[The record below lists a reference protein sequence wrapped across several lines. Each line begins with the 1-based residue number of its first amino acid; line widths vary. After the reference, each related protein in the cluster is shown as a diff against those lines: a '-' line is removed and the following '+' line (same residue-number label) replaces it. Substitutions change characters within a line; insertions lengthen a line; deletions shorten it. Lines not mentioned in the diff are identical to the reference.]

1 MGLGLL
7 GTILGSVIGFVICY
21 LQQKIGFVSL
31 PSDVYLIDKLPVDIQ
46 ALDYIAVS
54 IAGIFLCLI
63 ASVYPAYKASQL
75 ESVEAI
81 RYE

>member
-1 MGLGLL
+1 
-7 GTILGSVIGFVICY
+7 LGSVFGFVICY
-21 LQQKIGFVSL
+21 LQQTIGLVSL

-46 ALDYIAVS
+46 FFDFAAVTL
-54 IAGIFLCLI
+54 AGVFLCLI
-63 ASVYPAYKASQL
+63 ASVYPAYKASRL